1 MGAAG
6 SKPQRIG
13 SHASICSNEAMHRES
28 FTVLGTRVCALV
40 AGEGPLVLFIHGTGG
55 SGRAWANQIRRLSQ
69 THKVVA
75 VDLPGYGESELGE
88 AIHATGDY
96 VPFLD
101 AWMGSA
107 GWESAVVVGSS
118 MGGRL
123 ALQLALDYPHRVKA
137 LVLVN
142 SSGLRLADHPM
153 MSPANVSPETFMKAL
168 FHRPSHQFVAA
179 RAVSTLPPWY
189 DTMKRLNAAGPNPDL
204 AGRLGEI
211 RVQTLILWGEHDQVI
226 PPPYAEAFHQG
237 IANSQLKWLES
248 CGHVPMLERPGEV
261 NDALMEF
268 LSQL

>member
-1 MGAAG
+1 MEGTG
-6 SKPQRIG
+6 SKPRRIG
-13 SHASICSNEAMHRES
+13 SQASLWCNEAMHRES
-28 FTVLGTRVCALV
+28 FTILGTRVCALV
-40 AGEGPLVLFIHGTGG
+40 AGQGPLVLFLHGTGG
-55 SGRAWANQIRRLSQ
+55 SSRAWSNQLRRLSQ

-75 VDLPGYGESELGE
+75 VDLPGYGDSELGD
-88 AIHATGDY
+88 AVHSVSDY

-101 AWMGSA
+101 AWMESA

-123 ALQLALDYPHRVKA
+123 ALQLALDYPHRVRA

-142 SSGLRLADHPM
+142 ASGLRLPEHPM
-153 MSPANVSPETFMKAL
+153 MSPADVSPADFMKAL

-189 DTMKRLNAAGPNPDL
+189 DTMKRLSAGGASPDL

-211 RVQTLILWGEHDQVI
+211 HVPTLILWGEHDQVI
-226 PPPYAEAFHQG
+226 PPPYAEAFHEG
-237 IANSQLKWLES
+237 IPNSQLKWLKS

-261 NDALMEF
+261 NDAFMEF